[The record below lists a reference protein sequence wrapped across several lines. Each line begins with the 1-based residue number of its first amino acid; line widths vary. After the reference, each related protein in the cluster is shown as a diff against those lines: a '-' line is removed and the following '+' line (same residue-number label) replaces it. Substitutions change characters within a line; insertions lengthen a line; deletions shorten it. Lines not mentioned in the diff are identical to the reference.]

1 MFVKARVLVLS
12 ILGLFCM
19 ALTGCGTSLSQI
31 VGSTSS
37 TAPKAIGGQGAP
49 TTTLPSAT
57 GLAFPVV
64 ACTSI
69 SGGSLGTQGWRPTY
83 LMAPIP
89 TALVGKVEFY
99 SDGVHTVLAP
109 IGWTCAQSVTT
120 STGRGLAVFPPGVSS
135 PPVFGP
141 PAPGTEGVFANFDAT
156 RNPSGLAMVCPFFT
170 VSASQRRQATCSTAR
185 PPTEQV
191 TMPTPEVAT
200 VTDPTGVAGSLGA
213 SGGSH
218 PVEGVV
224 IFPQIIPAVT
234 NGSSINVAEES
245 CSLSETSLCPT
256 ILSDFEVREFP
267 VSSVSTAPIA
277 TVTPPTTRPTAP
289 TTTAPNPAPTTTSP
303 PAPTPTTAPVTTIPS
318 TPAPPTPAPTP
329 AT

>member
-1 MFVKARVLVLS
+1 MKARVLVLS
-12 ILGLFCM
+12 ILGLFGM
-19 ALTGCGTSLSQI
+19 VLTGCGTSLSQI

-37 TAPKAIGGQGAP
+37 TAPKPIGGQAAT
-49 TTTLPSAT
+49 TTTLPSAA
-57 GLAFPVV
+57 GVAFPVV

-69 SGGSLGTQGWRPTY
+69 SGASLGSEGWRPTY

-109 IGWTCAQSVTT
+109 TGWTCAQSVTT
-120 STGRGLAVFPPGVSS
+120 STGRGLAVFPPGASG

-141 PAPGTEGVFANFDAT
+141 PAAGTEGVFANFDAT
-156 RNPSGLAMVCPFFT
+156 RNPSGLAMVCPFFA
-170 VSASQRRQATCSTAR
+170 VASFQRHEPTCSTAR

-200 VTDPTGVAGSLGA
+200 ITDPAGVAGSLAA

-218 PVEGVV
+218 TVEGVV
-224 IFPQIIPAVT
+224 IFPQIVPAVT
-234 NGSSINVAEES
+234 YGSSINVAQES

-267 VSSVSTAPIA
+267 VSSVSIAPTA
-277 TVTPPTTRPTAP
+277 TVTPPPTRTTAP
-289 TTTAPNPAPTTTSP
+289 TTTAPSSVATI
-303 PAPTPTTAPVTTIPS
+303 PAPTPTTAAVTT
-318 TPAPPTPAPTP
+318 TTVPTPTPTP
-329 AT
+329 TTAATTTGT

>member
-1 MFVKARVLVLS
+1 VKPRVLVLS
-12 ILGLFCM
+12 ILGLFVVV
-19 ALTGCGTSLSQI
+19 LTGCGSSLSQI

-37 TAPKAIGGQGAP
+37 TAPKPIGGQAA
-49 TTTLPSAT
+49 TTTTVPSAA
-57 GLAFPVV
+57 GVGFPVV

-69 SGGSLGTQGWRPTY
+69 SGASLGSAGWRPTY

-109 IGWTCAQSVTT
+109 TGWTCQQSV
-120 STGRGLAVFPPGVSS
+120 STASGRGLAVFPPGSSS

-141 PAPGTEGVFANFDAT
+141 PAAGTEGVFTNFDAT
-156 RNPSGLAMVCPFFT
+156 KNPTGLAMVCPFFT
-170 VSASQRRQATCSTAR
+170 VSATQRREAACSTAR

-200 VTDPTGVAGSLGA
+200 ITDPSGVVGSLPA

-224 IFPQIIPAVT
+224 IFPQIVPAVT
-234 NGSSINVAEES
+234 YGSSITVAEES
-245 CSLSETSLCPT
+245 CSLSESSLCPT

-267 VSSVSTAPIA
+267 VSSVATVPTA
-277 TVTPPTTRPTAP
+277 TVTPPTTRTVAPTATAPISAP
-289 TTTAPNPAPTTTSP
+289 TTA
-303 PAPTPTTAPVTTIPS
+303 PAPTPTTAPVATT
-318 TPAPPTPAPTP
+318 APPAPTTTAP
-329 AT
+329 AGGA